1 MLTIITTVL
10 PFALKIIGYFVDKKI
25 KEGKLT
31 EEARKAFLSFLGA
44 IEPSL
49 KDSARLRKS
58 AQSQMERLKEQL
70 NGMDSENNQ

>member
-31 EEARKAFLSFLGA
+31 EEARKSYMSFLES

-58 AQSQMERLKEQL
+58 AQSQMDRLKEQL
-70 NGMDSENNQ
+70 KETE